1 MAFYFVLFLWFV
13 FFFFSDWVYPCRLGC
28 PGTSTWLAS
37 NSQRFTSICVFQRSV
52 TVRLDQYFPSFS
64 DMPHGTLCR
73 FGQWD
78 GVCTPRQS
86 PGFQGKP
93 LMLYH
98 VCVVNQG
105 CFPRLEVLS
114 CIFC

>member
-1 MAFYFVLFLWFV
+1 MAFRFVLLLC
-13 FFFFSDWVYPCRLGC
+13 FFGLFCSDWVSPCRLGS

-37 NSQRFTSICVFQRSV
+37 NSQRFTSICVFQISV
-52 TVRLDQYFPSFS
+52 NARLDQYFPSFS

-78 GVCTPRQS
+78 GVCTPRQP
-86 PGFQGKP
+86 PGCQGKP

-98 VCVVNQG
+98 ICVVKQG
-105 CFPRLEVLS
+105 RFPRLEVLS
-114 CIFC
+114 